1 LDTLLAAA
9 ERGAAMVK
17 QVLLFARGGESGRTP
32 LPLRPL
38 LRELQR
44 ILQHTLPKG
53 IEVQVDVVE
62 GLWAAPVDATQFT
75 QVIMNLCV
83 NARDA
88 MPNGGQLSVM
98 ATNLT
103 VDEHYARMHPEAR
116 PGRFVAITVVDSGS
130 GIPAPILSRIFDPF
144 FTTKA
149 PGKGTGLGLSTALG
163 IVKGHGGF
171 IKIYSEVGLGSRFVI
186 CFPAA
191 REEGPARSEDVSTAP
206 TGRGELVL
214 VVDDEAAI
222 AAIARQTLEA
232 HGYQVVTAANGV
244 EAVEQFTK
252 YGGNVR
258 VVLTDMMMPVMDGLT
273 TIRALHELAPRL
285 EFIATSG
292 LAESSRLTKVPG
304 ARVTVLPKPY
314 TAIALLKTLHA
325 ILR

>member
-1 LDTLLAAA
+1 
-9 ERGAAMVK
+9 
-17 QVLLFARGGESGRTP
+17 
-32 LPLRPL
+32 
-38 LRELQR
+38 
-44 ILQHTLPKG
+44 
-53 IEVQVDVVE
+53 
-62 GLWAAPVDATQFT
+62 
-75 QVIMNLCV
+75 
-83 NARDA
+83 
-88 MPNGGQLSVM
+88 
-98 ATNLT
+98 
-103 VDEHYARMHPEAR
+103 
-116 PGRFVAITVVDSGS
+116 
-130 GIPAPILSRIFDPF
+130 
-144 FTTKA
+144 
-149 PGKGTGLGLSTALG
+149 
-163 IVKGHGGF
+163 
-171 IKIYSEVGLGSRFVI
+171 
-186 CFPAA
+186 
-191 REEGPARSEDVSTAP
+191 
-206 TGRGELVL
+206 LVL